1 MANEERKTVGG
12 IVDFDAVA
20 PEKRLARIAGKV
32 IDVTMIPAKLSLELA
47 RFSDQ
52 AERGELDNET
62 TLNRMFDLVS
72 EVCQVSDP
80 DVTTEWL
87 LESTSFEQ
95 LFDFIDYVIEPLR
108 SRGNRKASRA
118 GKKKAG
124 K

>member
-1 MANEERKTVGG
+1 
-12 IVDFDAVA
+12 
-20 PEKRLARIAGKV
+20 V
-32 IDVTMIPAKLSLELA
+32 IDVTMIPAKMSLELA

-52 AERGELDNET
+52 AERGELDSET
-62 TLNRMFDLVS
+62 TLTRMFDLAA

-80 DVTTEWL
+80 TVTTEWL
-87 LESTSFEQ
+87 LASTTFDQ

-118 GKKKAG
+118 KKKAG